1 MRGSSTDWLCIVRW
15 NAVARFYYCWCFPVH
30 LQILCLQHLMM
41 SYLHQLCDKHS
52 TSTALP
58 ITAASNFFFFKAC
71 LLLELA
77 LLLQFCYY
85 FILMRCDCSYLGII
99 FLCYALL
106 STTTAY
112 VSLPNTTSSICI
124 NCWFLKGCAA
134 EIGKMVWAGCWWWLK
149 WWDWAEKSNGGI
161 LVRVLS
167 TDWYCW
173 TMEWLWSNEMIAG
186 RDSRWC

>member
-1 MRGSSTDWLCIVRW
+1 MECSGSFLLLLVFSCPPSDSLLAALNDVIPAPALRQAFNIYCI
-15 NAVARFYYCWCFPVH
+15 AYHCC
-30 LQILCLQHLMM
+30 I
-41 SYLHQLCDKHS
+41 K
-52 TSTALP
+52 
-58 ITAASNFFFFKAC
+58 FFFFKAC